1 MSGAERSAIE
11 STDCCVGSTSA
22 GIALWAAAVD
32 RQADRELLNPPESA
46 RTYSGEGEASE
57 AGALSV
63 LGSKGEW
70 KVVSHDQSRWFAI
83 DLGSVRRV
91 HAVVLQCGSLVHAF
105 SGWVTRLK
113 VAYSVEETPAEWLE
127 CREVLTGCGSDPMR
141 EHSAQLHAPVW
152 ARHVK
157 LTPLEWKIAGV
168 ISSGESL
175 ELRVRVRVRVR
186 MRVRV
191 RLRHP
196 GRVEDYPSDQLG

>member
-1 MSGAERSAIE
+1 M
-11 STDCCVGSTSA
+11 
-22 GIALWAAAVD
+22 
-32 RQADRELLNPPESA
+32 
-46 RTYSGEGEASE
+46 
-57 AGALSV
+57 

-70 KVVSHDQSRWFAI
+70 KVVSHDQSRWFAV

-113 VAYSVEETPAEWLE
+113 VAYSAEETPAEWLE

-157 LTPLEWKIAGV
+157 LTPVEWKIAGV

-175 ELRVRVRVRVR
+175 ELRVRVKVRVRVR
-186 MRVRV
+186 V
-191 RLRHP
+191 
-196 GRVEDYPSDQLG
+196 

>member
-1 MSGAERSAIE
+1 MSGAEPSAIE

-113 VAYSVEETPAEWLE
+113 VAYSAEETPAEWLE

-157 LTPLEWKIAGV
+157 LTPVEWKIAGV

-175 ELRVRVRVRVR
+175 ELRVRVKVRVRVR
-186 MRVRV
+186 V
-191 RLRHP
+191 
-196 GRVEDYPSDQLG
+196 